1 MTEREEDFQNLLRV
15 RIVAARHEA
24 IDVRRFDLEREDGTP
39 LPEFH
44 AGAHVDL
51 VVHLPDRSR
60 ALRSYSIASPPG
72 EKPEQYTV
80 AILYEENGTG
90 GSMFLHEMVR
100 GGYIIEISAPK
111 NYFELAENA
120 ESSVLIAGGIGI
132 TPILAM
138 AHELSAAEQPF
149 ELHYVAKTVEHMAF
163 RKAIEE
169 TFADQAKLYFDEGD
183 PTKGIDIA
191 GVLGAPEPSRHVYV
205 CGPKGLIGAVRETA
219 ETLGWDEINVHFE
232 VFTPPAPIAGD
243 TPLEVVAAKS
253 GITVQVPKNMT
264 ILDALEEAGVEAD
277 SDCRMGICGTCAVKV
292 LEGEPA
298 HRDNV
303 LLKGEY
309 TDGMMC
315 ICVSRANTPRLVLD
329 I

>member
-1 MTEREEDFQNLLRV
+1 MVQREEDFENLLRV
-15 RIVAARHEA
+15 RITEARHEA
-24 IDVRRFDLEREDGTP
+24 IDVRKFELEREDGSP

-60 ALRSYSIASPPG
+60 ALRSYSLASPPS
-72 EKPEQYTV
+72 EKPQRYTV
-80 AILYEENGTG
+80 AILYEEDGTG
-90 GSMFLHEMVR
+90 GSMFLHEKVR
-100 GGYIIEISAPK
+100 AGYNIDISPPK

-120 ESSVLIAGGIGI
+120 ASSILIAGGIGI

-149 ELHYVAKTVEHMAF
+149 DLHYASKTVEHMAF
-163 RKAIEE
+163 RKTIEE
-169 TFADQAKLYFDEGD
+169 AFEDQATLYFDDGD
-183 PTKGIDIA
+183 PAKGIDVA
-191 GVLGAPEPSRHVYV
+191 GVLGAPEPGRHVYV
-205 CGPKGLIGAVRETA
+205 CGPKGLIDAARGTA
-219 ETLGWDEINVHFE
+219 ETLGWDERNVHFE
-232 VFTPPAPIAGD
+232 VFTPPEPMAGD
-243 TPLEVVAAKS
+243 TALEVVAAKS

-277 SDCRMGICGTCAVKV
+277 SDCRMGICGTCAVKI
-292 LEGEPA
+292 LEGEAA

-303 LLKGEY
+303 LLRGEHAN
-309 TDGMMC
+309 GMIC
-315 ICVSRANTPRLVLD
+315 TCVSRANPPRLVLD